1 VVWRVPRP
9 GNALGFD
16 FKFDFDFDFDFFF
29 AERRQSYL
37 TAERQ

>member
-1 VVWRVPRP
+1 VPRP